1 MDTFCLRSR
10 YLERYKVVI
19 SENKM
24 IKFSED
30 MLIDLKS
37 LREVDAF
44 VKFDLSYPRFEI
56 KNYGYTA
63 DAVAMQ
69 FKDNSGDITDPR
81 DVYFACILSMLAH
94 TDMIPA
100 DKGDLATVDKNIS
113 AKISDLTLSNGKNM
127 TNLVLKVALH
137 AFCHDISDGRLK
149 CYDAFTKVSGNF
161 ISETRLV
168 NICRA
173 IHAAGS
179 VQKIMNMLTL
189 RDINAENNVFSY
201 MLVRLSSPA
210 LVKKALL
217 LMPYKVIYGFF
228 NPAAIRAYRNFDQ
241 AGLAAQIAAGP
252 LRVYCKG
259 NINPLTI
266 ANYPDDIKLSQL
278 APIYKAPYDEPTLR
292 LVKIILDEYGIQ
304 YGRWYQG
311 AKAAAI
317 QSPIDNRFRALV
329 KKIREVA

>member
-1 MDTFCLRSR
+1 
-10 YLERYKVVI
+10 
-19 SENKM
+19 M

-30 MLIDLKS
+30 MLIDLNISEELKS
-37 LREVDAF
+37 LSEVDTF
-44 VKFDLSYPRFEI
+44 VRFDISYPRFSI
-56 KNYGYTA
+56 KNYGYNA

-69 FKDNSGDITDPR
+69 LKDNSGDITNRR
-81 DVYFACILSMLAH
+81 DVYFACIVSMLAH

-100 DKGDLATVDKNIS
+100 DKGDLATVFDKNIS
-113 AKISDLTLSNGKNM
+113 AKISDLALSNGKRM

-168 NICRA
+168 NICRE

-179 VQKIMNMLTL
+179 VGKIMDMLTL

-210 LVKKALL
+210 LVKKALQ
-217 LMPYKVIYGFF
+217 LMPHKAIYGYFD
-228 NPAAIRAYRNFDQ
+228 PAAVRAYRNFDQ

-266 ANYPDDIKLSQL
+266 ANYSDDIKLSQL
-278 APIYKAPYDEPTLR
+278 APIYKAPYHEPTLR
-292 LVKIILDEYGIQ
+292 LVKIIPDEYGIQ

-311 AKAAAI
+311 ARAAAI
-317 QSPIDNRFRALV
+317 QSPTDNRFRALV

>member
-1 MDTFCLRSR
+1 MRLIRLLDL
-10 YLERYKVVI
+10 I
-19 SENKM
+19 SH
-24 IKFSED
+24 IRD
-30 MLIDLKS
+30 
-37 LREVDAF
+37 
-44 VKFDLSYPRFEI
+44 FEI
-56 KNYGYTA
+56 KNYGYNA

-69 FKDNSGDITDPR
+69 LKDNSGDITNAR
-81 DVYFACILSMLAH
+81 DRYFACIVSMLAH

-113 AKISDLTLSNGKNM
+113 ANISSRTLSNGKRM

-149 CYDAFTKVSGNF
+149 CYDAFTKVSDNF

-168 NICRA
+168 NICRE

-179 VQKIMNMLTL
+179 VGKIMDMLTL

-210 LVKKALL
+210 LVKKALQ
-217 LMPYKVIYGFF
+217 LMPYKAIYGYFD
-228 NPAAIRAYRNFDQ
+228 PAAVRAYRNFDQAAVRAYRYFDQ

-266 ANYPDDIKLSQL
+266 ANYSDDIKLSQL
-278 APIYKAPYDEPTLR
+278 APIYKAPYHEL
-292 LVKIILDEYGIQ
+292 L
-304 YGRWYQG
+304 
-311 AKAAAI
+311 
-317 QSPIDNRFRALV
+317 
-329 KKIREVA
+329 